1 MSGTNQGRFSW
12 KENLGKEKDIQS
24 LYWGREC
31 FGEAEKSMTENQ
43 TMGLNSCVVTGG
55 INWC

>member
-1 MSGTNQGRFSW
+1 MSATNERRFSW
-12 KENLGKEKDIQS
+12 KENLGKEKDTQS

-31 FGEAEKSMTENQ
+31 FGAAEKSMIENQ
-43 TMGLNSCVVTGG
+43 TMGLNSCVVIGG